1 MAFGLRTSRATA
13 PLALCFAAAALLL
26 VAGTAAAATI
36 VVPDDY
42 ATVQEAVDAAN
53 PGDTVYIRAGLYH
66 ERVTVDKT
74 LTIEGEH
81 RDTTILCG
89 QGSGDVL
96 HLTASGVT
104 VTMLTVRDGNRGIY
118 CMGADGSRIIACTV
132 RHHVEDAIK
141 LEDSPN
147 SLIRV
152 CDVVDA
158 YGTATY
164 FGNGIHMWNSDNSVI
179 EDVRLYD
186 NDGVRTVT
194 AYWSDGTV
202 FRRVTLFN
210 NAGMFMLAFG
220 SYTVEGLSIHD
231 NQVGVY
237 LNACDHCILRDS
249 VIQSCPG
256 SAIHIIFN
264 SHDNTFEN
272 NIIEGN
278 GVGIQ
283 LLSPNVVQNCFYHN
297 QFIGNSTQVADS
309 APHPGAEAQ
318 YWDDGYPSGGNY
330 WSDYSGSDYY
340 HGPGQDLPGSDGIG
354 DTPYQVVATNPGGF
368 DDYPLMGDPCP
379 VTATSWS
386 QVKAMFR

>member
-1 MAFGLRTSRATA
+1 MLNASVS
-13 PLALCFAAAALLL
+13 LALSLAVAASLAVVG
-26 VAGTAAAATI
+26 VATAATI

-53 PGDTVYIRAGLYH
+53 PEDTVYIRAGLYH
-66 ERVTVDKT
+66 EHVTVDKA

-104 VTMLTVRDGNRGIY
+104 VTMLTVRDGNRGVH
-118 CMGADGSRIIACTV
+118 CTGADGTQIIACTV

-141 LEDSPN
+141 FEDSPN
-147 SLIRV
+147 SLIRA
-152 CDVVDA
+152 CDVIDA
-158 YGTATY
+158 YGTLAYLGT
-164 FGNGIHMWNSDNSVI
+164 GVHVLNSANSIV
-179 EDVRLYD
+179 EDVRLFD
-186 NDGVRTVT
+186 NDGDRTVN

-210 NAGMFMLAFG
+210 NAGMFMLGFG
-220 SYTVEGLSIHD
+220 NYTVEGLSIHD

-237 LNACDHCILRDS
+237 LNACDHSILRDS

-256 SAIHIIFN
+256 SAIHITFH
-264 SHDNTFEN
+264 SHNNVFEN

-283 LLSPNVVQNCFYHN
+283 LLSPDVVQNYFYHN
-297 QFIGNSTQVADS
+297 AFIGNADQVADCW
-309 APHPGAEAQ
+309 PEHPGAESQ

-330 WSDYSGSDYY
+330 WSDYAGSDYY

-354 DTPYQVVATNPGGF
+354 DTPHQVVATNPGGF
-368 DDYPLMGDPCP
+368 DSYPLMGDPCP

-386 QVKAMFR
+386 QGKAMFR